1 MMTTHRYFHV
11 CEGGL
16 LPDVMHDVL
25 EGALQYE
32 VKIMLQAMV
41 EDERYLTLNELNSRL
56 GTVELGYMEAK
67 DRPSAIGDQKLSGTG
82 HTLNQ
87 AGIKINY
94 PIARNFNH
102 FRPLLSWVKFLSC
115 DFFAL
120 H

>member
-1 MMTTHRYFHV
+1 MISHRYFHV

-41 EDERYLTLNELNSRL
+41 EDEHYLTLNELNSRL
-56 GTVELGYMEAK
+56 GRVELGYMEAK
-67 DRPSAIGDQKLSGTG
+67 DRPSPIGDQKLSGAG

-87 AGIKINY
+87 AG
-94 PIARNFNH
+94 
-102 FRPLLSWVKFLSC
+102 V
-115 DFFAL
+115 
-120 H
+120 